1 MTGDRWVEFLLL
13 WHVVGLD
20 VRADA
25 VLGARR
31 GTRYDEDASPRGRR
45 RARASRGARRGAGT

>member
-1 MTGDRWVEFLLL
+1 MDDDRWVEFLLL

-25 VLGARR
+25 VLGDRR
-31 GTRYDEDASPRGRR
+31 GTRYEEDDGPRGRA
-45 RARASRGARRGAGT
+45 RARAGRAARRVTRG